1 MTLDLLPFQTLDIPT
16 QPAMDTKSSSQPD
29 AYVLGRDFKSA
40 SRLNHQHYMWY
51 ETLHFHLHPSIRA
64 DTSVPSTTGTRLQT
78 TAAPLRIADVACGSS
93 AWLRSVA
100 LELPHAE
107 LDGFDLSLTQC
118 PPIQWLPSNIR
129 LQEWNVFNEP
139 TAQMEGRY
147 DIVHTRL
154 IYCVVQDEDARPIL
168 RNLMRLLKP
177 GGWLQWDEL
186 NVEHSFLMRTEAGV
200 QSPVMDDMLEA
211 LKQKGKWVNRLP
223 ESMVASGLCDVAF
236 QEFEERKDLAK
247 AFFDV
252 NLAKDEELA
261 NNALKGTE
269 KGTNLLSMIEKMYEE
284 SIGGVV
290 ICTPKVVCT
299 ARKRDQETWIKE

>member
-1 MTLDLLPFQTLDIPT
+1 MN
-16 QPAMDTKSSSQPD
+16 TKSSSQSD

-40 SRLNHQHYMWY
+40 SRLNYQHYMWY
-51 ETLHFHLHPSIRA
+51 ETLRFNLHPTIQA
-64 DTSVPSTTGTRLQT
+64 DTSVPSTTGTSLQT
-78 TAAPLRIADVACGSS
+78 TAPPLRIADVACGSS

-129 LQEWNVFNEP
+129 LQEWNVFDEP
-139 TAQMEGRY
+139 TAQMEVRY

-186 NVEHSFLMRTEAGV
+186 NVEHSFLMRTETGV
-200 QSPVMDDMLEA
+200 QSPVMDKTLEA

-223 ESMVASGLCDVAF
+223 ESMAASGLCDVAF

-252 NLAKDEELA
+252 NLAKDEEMA

-269 KGTNLLSMIEKMYEE
+269 EGTRLLSMIGKMFEE
-284 SIGGVV
+284 SLGGVV
-290 ICTPKVVCT
+290 ICTPKIVCT
-299 ARKRDQETWIKE
+299 ARKGDQEV

>member
-1 MTLDLLPFQTLDIPT
+1 MN
-16 QPAMDTKSSSQPD
+16 TKSSLQSD

-40 SRLNHQHYMWY
+40 SRLNYQHYMWY
-51 ETLHFHLHPSIRA
+51 ETLHFNLHPTIRA
-64 DTSVPSTTGTRLQT
+64 DTSVSSTTDTSLQAT
-78 TAAPLRIADVACGSS
+78 TPPLRIADVACGSG

-107 LDGFDLSLTQC
+107 FDGFDLSLSQC

-129 LQEWNVFNEP
+129 LQEWNVFDEP

-147 DIVHTRL
+147 DVVHTRL

-168 RNLMRLLKP
+168 RNLMRLLRP

-186 NVEHSFLMRTEAGV
+186 NVEHSFVLRTETGV
-200 QSPVMDDMLEA
+200 QSPVMDKMLET

-223 ESMVASGLCDVAF
+223 ESMVASGLRDVAF
-236 QEFEERKDLAK
+236 QEYEERKDLAK

-261 NNALKGTE
+261 NNALRGTE
-269 KGTNLLSMIEKMYEE
+269 EGTRLLSTIEKMFEE
-284 SIGGVV
+284 SMGGVV
-290 ICTPKVVCT
+290 ICTPKVVCI
-299 ARKRDQETWIKE
+299 ARKRDQET